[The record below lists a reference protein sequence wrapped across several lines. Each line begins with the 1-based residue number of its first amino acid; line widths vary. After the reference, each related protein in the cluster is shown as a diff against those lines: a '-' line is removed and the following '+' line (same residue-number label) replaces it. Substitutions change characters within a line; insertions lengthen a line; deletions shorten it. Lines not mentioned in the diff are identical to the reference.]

1 MGSIT
6 YFNKNFRPVAGVTE
20 EGIVWPPQK
29 PSEEENLEFARR
41 VDKLMEERLRD
52 YRNNKTS

>member
-6 YFNKNFRPVAGVTE
+6 YFNKDFRPVAGV
-20 EGIVWPPQK
+20 EGNIVWPPQK
-29 PSEEENLEFARR
+29 PSEEENLKFVRQ